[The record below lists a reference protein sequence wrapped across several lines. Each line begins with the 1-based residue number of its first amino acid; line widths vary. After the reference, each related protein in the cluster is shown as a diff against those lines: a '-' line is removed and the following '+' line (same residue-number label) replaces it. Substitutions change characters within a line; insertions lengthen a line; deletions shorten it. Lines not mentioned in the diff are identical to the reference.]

1 VLFRI
6 FAGKS
11 LIISA
16 VILQRIKA
24 LNPWHRGLIFLG
36 IFSSYL
42 SLWGLSNGR
51 RSEYY
56 AAIATSMSK
65 SWSNLFFG
73 VLEPGGSVTLDKIPG
88 SYWIPAIF
96 VKIFGFSTWSV
107 DAPNA
112 IAMVLFVLVVAFTIK
127 PRFGTSAGLIAG
139 FIAATTPIVVAV
151 GRSNQPQTFFLLTLA
166 IAANRVVI
174 ALENNSRKTLIQAGA
189 LVALAFHTY
198 MLVAW
203 AIWPA
208 IICAWWFTKQSRKKK
223 VFDLLSAGSVSL
235 ILSNIWLI
243 IVALVPASKR
253 PYIGGTYNNN
263 PYEMVFGYNGLG
275 RFSTT
280 KTLSTTSDELLFRT
294 FTPPFSG
301 KPSIFRLF
309 NDQVAGQIAW
319 LLPLAFISLAI
330 AFWFNKERPAVIFL
344 GTWLITYSSMF
355 SLVAGMHQFYVSAL
369 TMPMAGLIGFAISD
383 LIDSGK
389 FRILA
394 GLILANLIWALFLV
408 NRYSEY
414 KSWSIM
420 IQAAIGILAI
430 YILWSKNFGS
440 NQSNRYVLPVSII
453 LALGFV
459 PSVWSQDVMNH
470 PNSINPIAGPDQKNN
485 FGGGRPNA
493 NGVPPMRPN
502 SLPQGLYPDLAQM
515 PPDGM
520 NLGMPPGMMPGIS
533 PNISNSVKNQNE
545 SLIKYLKAN
554 REKSKYLLV
563 TFGAQTAATFITSTG
578 EPVLPVGGFDGQDPT
593 PTLEQ
598 FQKLVKNGEI
608 KFVLDT
614 WQPKKVSGGA
624 AVGGTSK
631 LLKSVNTS
639 SKIAN
644 WVKQNCYLDAQSPSP
659 TPLYV
664 CSSAL

>member
-1 VLFRI
+1 M
-6 FAGKS
+6 
-11 LIISA
+11 IISV
-16 VILQRIKA
+16 VILQKIRS
-24 LNPWHRGLIFLG
+24 LSPWQRGLIFLTL
-36 IFSSYL
+36 FSAYL
-42 SLWGLSNGR
+42 SLWGLANGK

-96 VKIFGFSTWSV
+96 VKLFGFSTWSV
-107 DAPNA
+107 NAPNA

-174 ALENNSRKTLIQAGA
+174 ALENNSRKTLIEAGA

-208 IICAWWFTKQSRKKK
+208 IICAWWFTNQTRRKKF
-223 VFDLLSAGSVSL
+223 FDLLSAGSVSL
-235 ILSNIWLI
+235 LLSNIWLI
-243 IVALVPASKR
+243 IVALIPASKR

-301 KPSIFRLF
+301 KASVFRLF
-309 NDQVAGQIAW
+309 NYQVAGQIAW
-319 LLPLAFISLAI
+319 LLPLAFICLAI

-344 GTWLITYSSMF
+344 GTWLITYSIMF
-355 SLVAGMHQFYVSAL
+355 SVVAGMHQFYVSAL
-369 TMPMAGLIGFAISD
+369 AMPMAGLIGFAISD

-394 GLILANLIWALFLV
+394 GLILVNLIWVLFLV
-408 NRYSEY
+408 NRYSSY
-414 KSWSIM
+414 KSWSIL
-420 IQAAIGILAI
+420 IQALIAGLAI
-430 YILWSKNFGS
+430 YILWSKNFGT
-440 NQSNRYVLPVSII
+440 NKYVLPLTII
-453 LALGFV
+453 LSLSFV

-470 PNSINPIAGPDQKNN
+470 PNSINPIAGPEQKNN
-485 FGGGRPNA
+485 FGGGRAPA
-493 NGVPPMRPN
+493 NFP
-502 SLPQGLYPDLAQM
+502 PQGFNPGMNPGFPIPRGYPDG
-515 PPDGM
+515 PPDGF
-520 NLGMPPGMMPGIS
+520 NFGNPPQGVNPGINPGMMPGGIA
-533 PNISNSVKNQNE
+533 PATNIQNKK
-545 SLIKYLKAN
+545 LIKYLEKN
-554 REKSKYLLV
+554 RENSKYLLV
-563 TFGAQTAATFITSTG
+563 TFGAQSAAAFITATG
-578 EPVLPVGGFDGQDPT
+578 EPVLPIGGFDGQDPT
-593 PTLEQ
+593 PTLEE
-598 FQKLVKNGEI
+598 FVKMVDRGEV
-608 KFVLDT
+608 KYVLDS
-614 WQPKKVSGGA
+614 WQPRRTSGGA
-624 AVGGTSK
+624 PVGGSSK
-631 LLKSVNTS
+631 LTQEINTS
-639 SKIAN
+639 SKIAT
-644 WVKQNCYLDAQSPSP
+644 WVKENCYLDAQSPSA

-664 CSSAL
+664 CKSNS